1 MAAADTEPK
10 LDEFVGEDSMG
21 ACVKGACEN
30 RGRPAKNPEAAKNF
44 APRPVASARL
54 TSRPSSPRTHLTDEE
69 EFVEEVGKEKKLTV
83 SVESARLEKLLTM
96 RFVCFG

>member
-21 ACVKGACEN
+21 ACVLGGVRKN
-30 RGRPAKNPEAAKNF
+30 RARRRIQKRQRILGRAPLLQPASHP
-44 APRPVASARL
+44 
-54 TSRPSSPRTHLTDEE
+54 RPSSPHTHLTDEE

-83 SVESARLEKLLTM
+83 SVKSARLEN
-96 RFVCFG
+96 F